1 MNHSMYG
8 VDRQTDMNCFSL
20 SAIAAM
26 VAHSPIVVSRSAY
39 RTSVPNGY
47 ERVDIK
53 ILEWIRSVSQQTDSA
68 AAATRRRAS

>member
-26 VAHSPIVVSRSAY
+26 VGRSPIVVSRSAY

-53 ILEWIRSVSQQTDSA
+53 ILEWIRRVSQQTDSA